1 MALVDTGAKTSI
13 IYGDLTKFNGDRVM
27 IGGSGGQTV
36 PVTQTWLKLGV
47 RRLPPRE
54 YMVSIPQSKNTSWA

>member
-1 MALVDTGAKTSI
+1 MALVDTGAETSI
-13 IYGDLTKFNGDRVM
+13 IPEDLTKFNSSRVM
-27 IGGSGGQTV
+27 IGGFGGQTV

-54 YMVSIPQSKNTSWA
+54 YMVSIPQSKSTFWA